1 MDHGDPPAP
10 TRGRPK
16 TRYADRAE
24 QVRQNMRL
32 YRARLA
38 AEQASLGKALE
49 VLLEAVESGDAHRS
63 FAAGAAVAGI
73 WRDSLA
79 RSKVQGAR
87 KGRGKGEGVP
97 EKSGQ
102 PSP

>member
-1 MDHGDPPAP
+1 MDYPDPPAP

-49 VLLEAVESGDAHRS
+49 VLLESVESGDAHRS

-73 WRDSLA
+73 WRESLA
-79 RSKVQGAR
+79 RSKAQGVPKR
-87 KGRGKGEGVP
+87 RGKGDGAP
-97 EKSGQ
+97 ENSGQ
-102 PSP
+102 PGP

>member
-1 MDHGDPPAP
+1 MDHFDPPAP

-38 AEQASLGKALE
+38 AEQAALGKALE
-49 VLLEAVESGDAHRS
+49 VLLEAVESGDPYRG

-73 WRDSLA
+73 WRESLA
-79 RSKVQGAR
+79 RGKAQGTPKRRSKR
-87 KGRGKGEGVP
+87 DGVP
-97 EKSGQ
+97 ENAG
-102 PSP
+102 